1 MDEMLEDTME
11 MNNDEQDIED
21 EADEEIDKVLVE
33 LTGNKLSNVGSVTN
47 SPLPVSLVLSIVN

>member
-1 MDEMLEDTME
+1 MLEDTME